1 MGYPNESRSNRVE
14 NAFYLE
20 QEADEEITESLQSK
34 DASRLFLYEWDDEQ
48 QKVVGRWVEQRKT
61 EWFFLNFGTGF
72 CQSWMIP
79 KINKMPT
86 LVVGILFI
94 YIANSFW
101 DSSIVLLYDWTIDLA
116 KFICFSEYP
125 FASSKGVSKQNP

>member
-1 MGYPNESRSNRVE
+1 MGYPNESRSNRVENAFYLDESKSNRVE

-61 EWFFLNFGTGF
+61 E
-72 CQSWMIP
+72 
-79 KINKMPT
+79 
-86 LVVGILFI
+86 
-94 YIANSFW
+94 
-101 DSSIVLLYDWTIDLA
+101 
-116 KFICFSEYP
+116 
-125 FASSKGVSKQNP
+125 